1 MSRKPRAPARPS
13 PQDFVD
19 IDDLVAED
27 ERDPRIR
34 PHIEAGRKL
43 VAERYPEHTR
53 GLAALRLKRGW
64 SQRTLADAIGV
75 KQPHIARLELGH
87 NDPSLSTMRKLATAL
102 GVSVEHIAHE
112 LELQQQ
118 GQHKVSDGN
127 GYTDAAGL
135 LLKATE
141 FAAHKHRDQRR
152 KDAGASPYINHPIA
166 LANVLCNEGGITDP
180 MILAAALL
188 HDTLEDTETD
198 YEELR
203 GQFGDDIADVVVE
216 VTDTKWLSREARKRL
231 QISKASHSSARAR
244 AVKIADKICNLRDIL
259 AQPAGG
265 LVTAAQAEVLRLG
278 EAGGGWRARRVSGAG
293 AAVRCAVPAAADG
306 LNFQRFQDSRT
317 HPAYAAF
324 IQQSKGNE
332 MAKAKKTA
340 KAAKTPKAKAK
351 TQAERLMEVAKMARG
366 DQSGSKFS
374 EAMGKMT
381 IARNAR
387 KSSRMG

>member
-1 MSRKPRAPARPS
+1 MSRKP
-13 PQDFVD
+13 
-19 IDDLVAED
+19 LAE
-27 ERDPRIR
+27 
-34 PHIEAGRKL
+34 HS
-43 VAERYPEHTR
+43 PEHIR
-53 GLAALRLKRGW
+53 GLAALRMKRGW

-118 GQHKVSDGN
+118 GQYKLSDGN

-216 VTDTKWLSREARKRL
+216 VTDTKWLSRDARKRL
-231 QISKASHSSARAR
+231 QVSKASHSSERAR

-259 AQPAGG
+259 GSPPAGWSLQRKQKYFDWAKQVVDG
-265 LVTAAQAEVLRLG
+265 VR
-278 EAGGGWRARRVSGAG
+278 GAY
-293 AAVRCAVPAAADG
+293 PD
-306 LNFQRFQDSRT
+306 LEQRFDALYRQRPT
-317 HPAYAAF
+317 
-324 IQQSKGNE
+324 G
-332 MAKAKKTA
+332 
-340 KAAKTPKAKAK
+340 
-351 TQAERLMEVAKMARG
+351 
-366 DQSGSKFS
+366 
-374 EAMGKMT
+374 
-381 IARNAR
+381 
-387 KSSRMG
+387 

>member
-1 MSRKPRAPARPS
+1 MSAHAESSPRTKASASRPGAKARARASKALPEG
-13 PQDFVD
+13 FID
-19 IDDLVAED
+19 IDDLVEED
-27 ERDPRIR
+27 ERDPLKR
-34 PHIEAGRKL
+34 PHLEAANKL
-43 VAERYPEHTR
+43 IAERYAVHIR

-87 NDPSLSTMRKLATAL
+87 NDPSLSTMRKLAAAL

-118 GQHKVSDGN
+118 GQISETDRN

-152 KDAGASPYINHPIA
+152 KDADASPYINHPIA

-180 MILAAALL
+180 VILAAALL

-203 GQFGDDIADVVVE
+203 GQFGEDIADVVVE
-216 VTDTKWLSREARKRL
+216 VTDTKWLSKEARKRL
-231 QISKASHSSARAR
+231 QVSKASHSSARAR

-259 AQPAGG
+259 GSPPKDWSLPRKQKYFDWAKQVVDG
-265 LVTAAQAEVLRLG
+265 VR
-278 EAGGGWRARRVSGAG
+278 GAY
-293 AAVRCAVPAAADG
+293 PE
-306 LNFQRFQDSRT
+306 LEQRFDALYRQR
-317 HPAYAAF
+317 PA
-324 IQQSKGNE
+324 S
-332 MAKAKKTA
+332 
-340 KAAKTPKAKAK
+340 
-351 TQAERLMEVAKMARG
+351 
-366 DQSGSKFS
+366 
-374 EAMGKMT
+374 
-381 IARNAR
+381 
-387 KSSRMG
+387 

>member
-1 MSRKPRAPARPS
+1 MSARAESLPRTKASASRPGARAGARANKALPEG
-13 PQDFVD
+13 FID
-19 IDDLVAED
+19 IDDLVEEH
-27 ERDPRIR
+27 ERDPQQRAY
-34 PHIEAGRKL
+34 IEAGRKL
-43 VAERYPEHTR
+43 VAERYPEHIR
-53 GLAALRLKRGW
+53 GLAALRMKRGW

-112 LELQQQ
+112 LESQRD
-118 GQHKVSDGN
+118 GQRTESAPESFADS
-127 GYTDAAGL
+127 AGL
-135 LLKATE
+135 VLKATE

-216 VTDTKWLSREARKRL
+216 VTDTKWLSKEARKRL
-231 QISKASHSSARAR
+231 QVSKASHSSARAR

-259 AQPAGG
+259 GSPPANWSLQRKQKYFDWAKQVVDG
-265 LVTAAQAEVLRLG
+265 VR
-278 EAGGGWRARRVSGAG
+278 GAY
-293 AAVRCAVPAAADG
+293 PE
-306 LNFQRFQDSRT
+306 LEQRFDALYRQR
-317 HPAYAAF
+317 P
-324 IQQSKGNE
+324 
-332 MAKAKKTA
+332 M
-340 KAAKTPKAKAK
+340 
-351 TQAERLMEVAKMARG
+351 V
-366 DQSGSKFS
+366 
-374 EAMGKMT
+374 
-381 IARNAR
+381 
-387 KSSRMG
+387 

>member
-1 MSRKPRAPARPS
+1 MSAHAGLSPRTKALVSRPGAKAGS
-13 PQDFVD
+13 RATKAIPEGFID
-19 IDDLVAED
+19 IDDLVEED
-27 ERDPRIR
+27 EHDPLKR
-34 PHIEAGRKL
+34 PYLEAANKL
-43 VAERYPEHTR
+43 LAERYPEHIR

-102 GVSVEHIAHE
+102 GVSVEHMAHE

-118 GQHKVSDGN
+118 GQHKVSEGN

-180 MILAAALL
+180 VILAAALL

-216 VTDTKWLSREARKRL
+216 VTDTKWLSKEARKRL
-231 QISKASHSSARAR
+231 QVSKASHSSARAR
-244 AVKIADKICNLRDIL
+244 AVKIADKICNVRDIL
-259 AQPAGG
+259 GSPPANWSLQRKQKYFDWAKQVVDG
-265 LVTAAQAEVLRLG
+265 VR
-278 EAGGGWRARRVSGAG
+278 GAY
-293 AAVRCAVPAAADG
+293 PE
-306 LNFQRFQDSRT
+306 LEQRFDALYRQR
-317 HPAYAAF
+317 P
-324 IQQSKGNE
+324 
-332 MAKAKKTA
+332 
-340 KAAKTPKAKAK
+340 
-351 TQAERLMEVAKMARG
+351 
-366 DQSGSKFS
+366 
-374 EAMGKMT
+374 MG
-381 IARNAR
+381 
-387 KSSRMG
+387 